1 MKHRLTS
8 VAALVILLQGCQL
21 TDAGLSSAQRQKQDN
36 EATDFIAAEY
46 QHECDIAP
54 DVADLAFDCEQNTEG
69 THPII
74 HPVEELDELLTS
86 VPCVQDATEQSNKP
100 DEDLWQHVRKNLKMP
115 VPDEKRIRNQQRW
128 YRQHPAY
135 MQRVNK
141 RAAPFFK
148 HIVDKLE
155 AANMPM
161 ELALLPIVESAFDP
175 FAYSHGRAAG
185 MWQFIPGTARRFG
198 IKQNWWFDGRRDA
211 IASTDGA
218 IKYLKYLN
226 EMFDGDWL
234 HAVAAYNSGEG
245 RVMRAIKKNKRLG
258 KPTDFWHLDLPTET
272 RAYVPKLLALSDLLI
287 RAEELNFKWPSMKN
301 QATTKV
307 VNIGS
312 QIDLAMAA
320 NWAGLTVEQLHSLNP
335 GFNQWATDPKGPHRL
350 LLPIEK
356 VEQFQLALANKP
368 DTERLNWVRHK
379 IRSGDSLLKI
389 AKKYHTSVDVIQ
401 QVNKI
406 KGNVIRAG
414 DHVMVPVALKSL
426 DYYSLSE
433 EQRLI
438 AKQSKKRGAYKVEHT
453 IKRGDTLWD
462 ISREYKV
469 NHRNLAKWNGMA
481 PTDPLKVG
489 KKLVVWL
496 NKVSDEQVAKVQSA
510 IEKGVVEKSGAIPA
524 SGSVMRTVTY
534 TVRKGDSL
542 ARIANK
548 FNVDIKQI
556 TKWNQLNTKKY
567 LQPGQKL
574 KLFIDVTS
582 T

>member
-1 MKHRLTS
+1 MKYQVTS
-8 VAALVILLQGCQL
+8 IGILCVLLQGCL
-21 TDAGLSSAQRQKQDN
+21 LNGIDTADSQRQDN
-36 EATDFIAAEY
+36 QAPDFIAAEY
-46 QHECDIAP
+46 EHECDIAP
-54 DVADLAFDCEQNTEG
+54 DVADLAFNCEENNDG

-74 HPVEELDELLTS
+74 HPVEEVENLLSS
-86 VPCVQDATEQSNKP
+86 VPCVQDATEARNIP
-100 DEDLWQHVRKNLKMP
+100 EEDLWQHVRQQLNMQ
-115 VPDEKRIRNQQRW
+115 VPDEKRIWNQQRW
-128 YRQHPAY
+128 YRQHPDY
-135 MQRVNK
+135 MQRVNR

-155 AANMPM
+155 AADMPM

-211 IASTDGA
+211 ISSTDGA
-218 IKYLKYLN
+218 IKYLKYLHK
-226 EMFDGDWL
+226 MFDGDWL
-234 HAVAAYNSGEG
+234 HAIAAYNSGEG
-245 RVMRAIKKNKRLG
+245 RVLRAIKKNKKQG
-258 KPTDFWHLDLPTET
+258 KPTDFWHLDLPRET
-272 RAYVPKLLALSDLLI
+272 RAYVPKLLALSDLLA
-287 RAEELNFKWPSMKN
+287 RSDELGFKWPSMKN
-301 QATTKV
+301 KAVTQV
-307 VNIGS
+307 VETGS

-320 NWAGLTVEQLHSLNP
+320 DWADLTVEQLHSLNP
-335 GFNQWATDPKGPHRL
+335 GFNQWATDPNGPHRL
-350 LLPIEK
+350 LLPVEK
-356 VEQFQLALANKP
+356 VEKFQLALTDKP
-368 DTERLNWVRHK
+368 DRERLNWVRHK
-379 IRSGDSLLKI
+379 IRSGESLLKI

-406 KGNVIRAG
+406 RGNVIRAG
-414 DHVMVPVALKSL
+414 DHLMVPVALKSL

-438 AKQSKKRGAYKVEHT
+438 AKQSKKRGAYQVEH
-453 IKRGDTLWD
+453 IVKRGDTLWD

-481 PTDPLKVG
+481 PTDPLKPG
-489 KKLVVWL
+489 KKLVIWL
-496 NKVSDEQVAKVQSA
+496 NKVSSEEVAKVQSSA
-510 IEKGVVEKSGAIPA
+510 IQAPNAVV
-524 SGSVMRTVTY
+524 RTVTY

-548 FNVDIKQI
+548 FNVEIHEI
-556 TKWNQLNTKKY
+556 TKWNQLNKNKY